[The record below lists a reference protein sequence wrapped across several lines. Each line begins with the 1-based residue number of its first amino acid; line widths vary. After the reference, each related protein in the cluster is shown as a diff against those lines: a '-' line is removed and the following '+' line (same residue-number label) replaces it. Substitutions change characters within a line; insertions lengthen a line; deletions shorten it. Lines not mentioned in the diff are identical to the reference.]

1 MRLVPRLLSSCLALS
16 ALAASAA
23 EFTGRLEPAVRPGTR
38 SLSPVVAAPA
48 AVIAALPQPPAAD
61 ARVWSLPRPFSIK
74 GREYLVAVLAEAS
87 GRKTL
92 WLDRDGDGRF
102 SPAEAW
108 PFPAEGKS
116 VQLTLPWA
124 NGIYREFPLTV
135 EYGDRPARGPA
146 PAEAPA
152 PTTVATLTYNFNL
165 VFAGSVDVDG
175 RPMRLE
181 FYPLP
186 AVSGIDPATSRTF
199 LDANQNGE
207 LDRDAGEMDTGRGKA
222 PVFRAGRRFL
232 AVKSVDLATGAIVVE
247 ERPASDYTRFDA
259 QPGQQMPD
267 FTFTDFAGKA
277 RRLSDLR
284 GQLVLLD
291 FWGTWCL
298 PCIEEMKH
306 LDPVYAKYRAR
317 GFEIISLNM
326 ERTSGKLTAEEY
338 RAVNEKARAFIAKAG
353 HAWLQATQESI
364 ERVALDVI
372 HVNAYPTCILLDRE
386 GKVLSRDARGDTL
399 VRLLEQHLPS
409 P

>member
-1 MRLVPRLLSSCLALS
+1 VS
-16 ALAASAA
+16 
-23 EFTGRLEPAVRPGTR
+23 
-38 SLSPVVAAPA
+38 
-48 AVIAALPQPPAAD
+48 
-61 ARVWSLPRPFSIK
+61 
-74 GREYLVAVLAEAS
+74 
-87 GRKTL
+87 
-92 WLDRDGDGRF
+92 
-102 SPAEAW
+102 
-108 PFPAEGKS
+108 
-116 VQLTLPWA
+116 LTLPWV

-135 EYGDRPARGPA
+135 EYGDRPLRGPA
-146 PAEAPA
+146 PTEAPG
-152 PTTVATLTYNFNL
+152 PTTVATLAYNFNL
-165 VFAGSVDVDG
+165 VFAGAVEVDG

-186 AVSGIDPATSRTF
+186 MVSGIDPATIRTF

-207 LDRDAGEMDTGRGKA
+207 LDRDAGEMDTGRGRA

-247 ERPASDYTRFDA
+247 ERPASEYTRFDA
-259 QPGQQMPD
+259 QPGQTMPD
-267 FTFTDFAGKA
+267 FSFTDFEGKS

-284 GQLVLLD
+284 GKLVLLD
-291 FWGTWCL
+291 FWGTWCM

-326 ERTSGKLTAEEY
+326 EKTAGKLTPEEY
-338 RAVNEKARAFIAKAG
+338 RAANEKARAFIAKAG

-386 GKVLSRDARGDTL
+386 GRVISRDARGDTL
-399 VRLLEQHLPS
+399 VRLLDQHLPT